1 MRQREVPAGAR
12 EPLPGLA
19 CHGQRRVPALP
30 QPPLVDRMAETPAL
44 APVDQ
49 QIPYQVGEFTR
60 SLGRPPMQRAPG
72 SLYGV

>member
-1 MRQREVPAGAR
+1 MT
-12 EPLPGLA
+12 
-19 CHGQRRVPALP
+19 
-30 QPPLVDRMAETPAL
+30 ETPAL